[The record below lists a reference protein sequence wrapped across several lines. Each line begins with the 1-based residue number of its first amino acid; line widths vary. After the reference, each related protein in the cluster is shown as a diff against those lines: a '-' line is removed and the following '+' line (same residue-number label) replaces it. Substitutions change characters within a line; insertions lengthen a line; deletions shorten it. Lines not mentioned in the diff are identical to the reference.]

1 MIILSF
7 DIGIKNLAY
16 CLFDTEYKCIL
27 DWNILDCSGKD
38 ETLRVIEEL
47 DTLEYLRE
55 ADIILLEK
63 QPSFNPKMRN
73 ISTAIYVYYILRIR
87 HELGRIHVPIIFYAA
102 KYKLKCCN
110 ISIEH
115 KCKAKYRQNK
125 NLGIVHTRHLLT
137 SHNDF
142 FEGHKKKDDLA
153 DCFLQ
158 AYSYM
163 LFFMNSKVQKID
175 V

>member
-16 CLFDTEYKCIL
+16 CLIDSVDKCIL
-27 DWNILDCSGKD
+27 DWDVLDCSGTN

-47 DTLEYLRE
+47 DQLEYLRE

-73 ISTAIYVYYILRIR
+73 ISTAIYVYFILRVQ
-87 HELGRIHVPIIFYAA
+87 HEQQRMAKIQFYAA
-102 KYKLKCCN
+102 KYKLKCCDVK
-110 ISIEH
+110 IEH
-115 KCKAKYRQNK
+115 KSKDKYRQNK
-125 NLGIVHTRHLLT
+125 NLGIAHTRHLLN
-137 SHNDF
+137 SHQDF
-142 FEGHKKKDDLA
+142 FESHKKKDDLA

-158 AYSYM
+158 ALSYIK
-163 LFFMNSKVQKID
+163 FFTNSYVQNTD
-175 V
+175 A

>member
-16 CLFDTEYKCIL
+16 CLIDSEDETIL
-27 DWNILDCSGKD
+27 DWDVLDCSGPN
-38 ETLRVIEEL
+38 EVLRVIEEL
-47 DTLEYLRE
+47 DSLSYLCE

-73 ISTAIYVYYILRIR
+73 ISTAIYVYFILRIN
-87 HELGRIHVPIIFYAA
+87 HEQNRNCKILFYSA
-102 KYKLKCCN
+102 KHKLKCSN
-110 ISIEH
+110 IQIEH
-115 KCKAKYRQNK
+115 KTKSKYRQNK
-125 NLGIVHTRHLLT
+125 NLAVVHTRNLIKTHQG
-137 SHNDF
+137 F
-142 FEGHKKKDDLA
+142 FEASKKKDDLA

-158 AYSYM
+158 GLSYIR
-163 LFFMNSKVQKID
+163 FFMNSYVQKTL